1 MTNHGN
7 RGKRRANPLPSTV
20 RRARQL
26 AGMTQAQ
33 AAAVVYTVGP
43 VWLQWESET
52 DRVRRMHP
60 GLFELFLIKTKLQDH
75 PELDPTFED

>member
-7 RGKRRANPLPSTV
+7 RGKRRANPLPATI

-52 DRVRRMHP
+52 DRARRMHP
-60 GLFELFLIKTKLQDH
+60 AIWHLFLIKTG
-75 PELDPTFED
+75 LDKHTEFDPDLD